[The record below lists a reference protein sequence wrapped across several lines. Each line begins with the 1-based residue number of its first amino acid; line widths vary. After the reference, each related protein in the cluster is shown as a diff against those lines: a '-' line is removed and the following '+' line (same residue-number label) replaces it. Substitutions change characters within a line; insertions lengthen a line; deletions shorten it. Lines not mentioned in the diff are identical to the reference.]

1 MTVFWIVAAVLLAAA
16 LAFVLL
22 PLARGRKGSHAA
34 REVLN
39 ASVYRDQLGEL
50 EAERAA
56 GNLDQTRYEE
66 AVGELEARVLEDT
79 EASAPAGPHVGA
91 SQTTAVVVGITV
103 PVLAIALYVAVG
115 TPVVLAP
122 EGGASRGADTQHV
135 EAMVERL
142 AARLAGDPENAN
154 GWVLLARSY
163 AALGRFGEAALAYA
177 NAAARVKDD
186 AQLLADYA
194 DALAMAQGQ
203 RLEGEPE
210 RLVKSALAIDPNNVK
225 ARALAG
231 TIALGKRDYQGA
243 VAHWEHILRV
253 EPNSPFAQS
262 VRSSIAEARTLGGL
276 PAAAA
281 AEPQAPVAA
290 APVEKAASP
299 VAAAKGPAP
308 ASAPPAAGGAITGVV
323 RLAPGIAKTISPTDT
338 LFIFARATEGPRM
351 PVAILRAQAKDLPL
365 EFTLDDRSSMVAGMK
380 LSDQKQVVVGARIS
394 KSGSATPQPGDV
406 QGYSAPVAPGA
417 RGLHIVLSDVTR

>member
-1 MTVFWIVAAVLLAAA
+1 MAFWIIAAVLLAAA

-22 PLARGRKGSHAA
+22 PLRGRRRKAHAP
-34 REVLN
+34 REAVN
-39 ASVYRDQLGEL
+39 ASVYRDQLREL
-50 EAERAA
+50 GAELDA
-56 GNLDQTRYEE
+56 GNLDRERYEE
-66 AVGELEARVLEDT
+66 AVRELEARLLQDT
-79 EASAPAGPHVGA
+79 EATPAPVVQGGA
-91 SQTTAVVVGITV
+91 APGTALAIGLAV
-103 PVLAIALYVAVG
+103 PVLAVTLYIAVG
-115 TPVVLAP
+115 TPAVLGLNAAAP
-122 EGGASRGADTQHV
+122 KTPEREHV
-135 EAMVERL
+135 EAMVEQL
-142 AARLAGDPENAN
+142 AARLAADPDNAN

-163 AALGRFGEAALAYA
+163 AALDRFGEAALAYA

-210 RLVKSALAIDPNNVK
+210 RLVSSALEIDPDNVK

-231 TIALGKRDYQGA
+231 TIAFGKRDFRGA
-243 VAHWEHILRV
+243 IAHWEHILKV
-253 EPNSPFAQS
+253 APNAPFSQS
-262 VRSSIAEARTLGGL
+262 VRDNIAEARAAAGLPAGAGAGGG

-281 AEPQAPVAA
+281 APRD
-290 APVEKAASP
+290 
-299 VAAAKGPAP
+299 PAP
-308 ASAPPAAGGAITGVV
+308 APEVAKAPPSGAPPAVAGSITGIV
-323 RLAPGIAKTISPTDT
+323 RLAPEIARGVSPTDT
-338 LFIFARATEGPRM
+338 LFVFARATEGPRM

>member
-1 MTVFWIVAAVLLAAA
+1 MAFWIVAAVLLAAA

-22 PLARGRKGSHAA
+22 PLGGRSRAVHAP
-34 REVLN
+34 REAVN
-39 ASVYRDQLGEL
+39 ASVYRDQLREL
-50 EAERAA
+50 DAELDA
-56 GNLDQTRYEE
+56 GNLDRARYDE
-66 AVGELEARVLEDT
+66 AVRELEARLLQDT
-79 EASAPAGPHVGA
+79 EATAAPAVEGGA
-91 SQTTAVVVGITV
+91 APRTAIAIGLAV
-103 PVLAIALYVAVG
+103 PVLAVTLYIAVG
-115 TPVVLAP
+115 TPAMLGLDAAAP
-122 EGGASRGADTQHV
+122 KTSESQHV
-135 EAMVERL
+135 EAMVEKL
-142 AARLAGDPENAN
+142 AARLAADPDHAN
-154 GWVLLARSY
+154 GWVLLGRSY

-210 RLVKSALAIDPNNVK
+210 RLVGRALEIDPNNVK

-231 TIALGKRDYQGA
+231 TIAFGKRDFQGA
-243 VAHWEHILRV
+243 IAHWEHILKV
-253 EPNSPFAQS
+253 EPNAPFSQS
-262 VRSSIAEARTLGGL
+262 VRDNIAEAR
-276 PAAAA
+276 AAAA
-281 AEPQAPVAA
+281 LPAGAGPGGAPAATATPKDA
-290 APVEKAASP
+290 APAPEVAKA
-299 VAAAKGPAP
+299 PAP
-308 ASAPPAAGGAITGVV
+308 GAPPAVAGSITGVV
-323 RLAPGIAKTISPTDT
+323 RLAPEIARGVSPTDT
-338 LFIFARATEGPRM
+338 LFVFARATEGPRM